1 MSRNRPWRPPVRV
14 LVVDDQSLFRV
25 GLAALLR
32 ADSRVSVVGTARDG
46 AEAVALASAL
56 LPDVVLMD
64 VRMPRLDG
72 IRATARIVRDHPS
85 TRVLMLASL
94 QSDEAVVEAIR
105 AGASG
110 YVLKDIDRA
119 GLVDAVLQAA
129 AGRQVL
135 GAAAQLAV
143 VRAALGRVAAP
154 KPPNGL
160 TLRQL
165 EILKLMSTGLS
176 IKQIGR
182 ELGLAEKTVRNQ
194 ASLMYAK
201 LRVHDRVQAI
211 LFAVHKG
218 LVA

>member
-1 MSRNRPWRPPVRV
+1 MSDNSQWSPPVRV

-25 GLAALLR
+25 GLTALLR
-32 ADSRVSVVGTARDG
+32 GDSRVTVVGSARDG
-46 AEAVALASAL
+46 AEAVERAGAL

-64 VRMPRLDG
+64 VRMPGLDG
-72 IRATARIVRDHPS
+72 IRATARIVKEHPS
-85 TRVLMLASL
+85 VRVLMLASL
-94 QSDEAVVEAIR
+94 QPDEAVVNAIR

-129 AGRQVL
+129 AGRQIL
-135 GAAAQLAV
+135 GAAAQMAV
-143 VRAALGRVAAP
+143 VRSAFGRAAPP
-154 KPPNGL
+154 KPPHGL

-165 EILKLMSTGLS
+165 EILKLMSTGVS
-176 IKQIGR
+176 IKQIAR
-182 ELGLAEKTVRNQ
+182 ELGVAEKTVRNQ
-194 ASLMYAK
+194 ASLMYSK